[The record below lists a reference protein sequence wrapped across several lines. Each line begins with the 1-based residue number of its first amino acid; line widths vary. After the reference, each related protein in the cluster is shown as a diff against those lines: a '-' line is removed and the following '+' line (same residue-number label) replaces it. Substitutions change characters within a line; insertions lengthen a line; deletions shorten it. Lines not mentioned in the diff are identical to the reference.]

1 MASRAL
7 SVKLAE
13 LLGGALE
20 SRGKAALVV
29 SGGTSPVA
37 LFHHL
42 REEPLDWRNITI
54 VASDERRVAP
64 DHADR
69 NEAMIRHELMQ
80 GAAAE
85 AQLVS
90 LIPPGEIPGRFDA
103 VVLGMGG
110 DGHTASLFPGSP
122 DLERALSSKSALEDV
137 KVPQLGSER
146 ISMTPSA
153 LLNSGAV
160 FFLFFGTEK
169 RQVYEAA
176 LAGDDVHEYPVRVVL
191 HQDTAP
197 VAVFWA
203 P

>member
-7 SVKLAE
+7 SVRLAG
-13 LLGGALE
+13 LLRDALDAN
-20 SRGKAALVV
+20 GKAALVV

-37 LFHHL
+37 LFHQL
-42 REEPLDWRNITI
+42 REESLAWKDVTI

-69 NEAMIRHELMQ
+69 NEAMIRRELMQ
-80 GAAAE
+80 KSAAE
-85 AQLVS
+85 AKLVS
-90 LIPPGEIPGRFDA
+90 LIPPGEIPPHFDA

-122 DLERALSSKSALEDV
+122 DLERALASKNPLETVD
-137 KVPQLGSER
+137 VPQLGSER
-146 ISMTPSA
+146 VTMTPGA

-160 FFLFFGTEK
+160 FFLFFGADK
-169 RQVYEAA
+169 RRVYEAA
-176 LAGDDVHEYPVRVVL
+176 LDGTDVREYPVRVAL
-191 HQDTAP
+191 HQEAAP